1 MRRIGVAEALI
12 SIIAVYFLLAG
23 SGAQARLDFLF
34 RD

>member
-12 SIIAVYFLLAG
+12 SIIAVYSLLAG
-23 SGAQARLDFLF
+23 SGAQARLDFIF